1 MILPT
6 APNPGRMELFG
17 QDSRL
22 FIGMLVS
29 APHAETFRLWQL
41 LRAWSSQEVDRSPAA
56 ATVNF
61 RAEVQQVGCPAERPI
76 GLARL
81 LAPPV
86 QGHDTDAKRARN
98 FALQFPLRRQI
109 ICLR

>member
-1 MILPT
+1 MTTQHLSPLTMLLSRHTRCRIASIGLNHAMILPT

-61 RAEVQQVGCPAERPI
+61 RAEVQQVGCPR
-76 GLARL
+76 
-81 LAPPV
+81 
-86 QGHDTDAKRARN
+86 
-98 FALQFPLRRQI
+98 
-109 ICLR
+109 